1 MTRGR
6 RTALPALGVCLVL
19 LHCVMIAADAAAV
32 EAAVQPEADRS
43 LTANLARV
51 RDAASSSDWAY
62 QRLEELTDRIG
73 PRLSGSPQQL
83 AAVHQVAD
91 AMRALGATVTLQ
103 PAKVP
108 HWMRGDEHAELTAYP
123 GRPGGLTQQLKLTAL
138 GGSGATPVTG
148 IETAVVVVHDFAE
161 LQARAAEVRGHI
173 VLFDEHF
180 DRRWAESGHDGEAY
194 RRAVAY
200 RADGPAAAAKLGAV
214 VALVRS
220 VGGAEYRL
228 PHTGMTRRGEQTT
241 PIPAAALAAE
251 DADLVVRL
259 ARQGP
264 VTMRIL
270 LTPRTLPDADSFNV
284 IADWPG
290 RTSPDEFVIVSG
302 HLDSWDLGTGAT
314 DDGVGVMGAAGVIE
328 TLHRLNLHPRRTVR
342 FIAWASEETG
352 SQGAQVYFRE
362 LHGDLGSQ
370 CAAIESDHG
379 AGRALGIEAAVSPDA
394 RALLAPVIDA
404 LAPLGASI
412 LEPREG
418 EVGAD
423 IGELQESGVPG
434 FAPLT
439 DSRRYFDY
447 HHTAADTF
455 DKVDPSDLK
464 SHVAVMA
471 TLAYFLAERQSC
483 LPRVLAPAS
492 THR

>member
-1 MTRGR
+1 MSAVQRAAIMALTAVFLMHPCASSDAAAADGAV
-6 RTALPALGVCLVL
+6 RTALNPA
-19 LHCVMIAADAAAV
+19 MAAD
-32 EAAVQPEADRS
+32 
-43 LTANLARV
+43 LARV
-51 RDAASSSDWAY
+51 RDAALSGDWAY
-62 QRLEELTDRIG
+62 ERLEELTDRIG

-91 AMRALGATVTLQ
+91 ALRALGARVTLQ

-108 HWMRGDEHAELTAYP
+108 HWIRGDEHAELTGYA
-123 GRPGGLTQQLKLTAL
+123 GRPAGLTQQLHLTAL
-138 GGSGATPVTG
+138 GGSGATPGGGV
-148 IETAVVVVHDFAE
+148 ETTVVVVHDFAE
-161 LQARAAEVRGHI
+161 LAARAGEVRGRI
-173 VLFDEHF
+173 VLFDVHF
-180 DRRWAESGHDGEAY
+180 DRRWADSGHDLEAY

-200 RADGPAAAAKLGAV
+200 RGGGPAAAARLGAA

-228 PHTGMTRRGEQTT
+228 PHTGMTRWDEQQT

-251 DADLVVRL
+251 DADLIVRL

-264 VTMRIL
+264 VTMKVS

-290 RTSPDEFVIVSG
+290 RAPSGEYVIVSG

-314 DDGVGVMGAAGVIE
+314 DDGAGVMGAAGVIE
-328 TLHRLNLHPRRTVR
+328 VLHRLNLHPRRTVR

-352 SQGAQVYFRE
+352 SQGAQAYFRA
-362 LHGDLGSQ
+362 LQGDLGSQ

-379 AGRALGIEAAVSPDA
+379 AGRAIGIEAAVSPDSQ
-394 RALLAPVIDA
+394 ALLAPVIEA

-412 LEPREG
+412 LEPKDG

-423 IGELQESGVPG
+423 IGALQESGVPG

-447 HHTAADTF
+447 HHTAADTL

-464 SHVAVMA
+464 THVAVMA
-471 TLAYFLAERQSC
+471 TLAYFLAERETC
-483 LPRVLAPAS
+483 LPRVPAAAS
-492 THR
+492 ARR